1 MRFLARGRA
10 ACDVLLSAF
19 VIVLFAALTLD
30 VLWGVYTRYM
40 FEAGQARWTE
50 ELATTLLVWVSFLG
64 AALVYGE
71 KGHLGLDY
79 FVGKLDPAARRLSDC
94 IASLLV
100 MIFAAVVLVYG
111 GWLLVDRALDA
122 GQLLPALG
130 WKKAY
135 GYAVVPISGLFFVF
149 YAIEGAANAF
159 TDKPAVEQGSRAVV
173 E

>member
-10 ACDVLLSAF
+10 VCDFLLSA
-19 VIVLFAALTLD
+19 VLIVLFAALTLD
-30 VLWGVYTRYM
+30 VLWGVFTRYTV
-40 FEAGQARWTE
+40 EAGQARWTE

-71 KGHLGLDY
+71 NGHLGLDY
-79 FVGKLDPAARRLSDC
+79 FVGKLDSAARRLADC
-94 IASLLV
+94 IACLLV
-100 MIFAAVVLVYG
+100 LIFAGVVLVYG

-149 YAIEGAANAF
+149 YAIEGAANALGRRG
-159 TDKPAVEQGSRAVV
+159 VEEQRSSGVV
-173 E
+173 T